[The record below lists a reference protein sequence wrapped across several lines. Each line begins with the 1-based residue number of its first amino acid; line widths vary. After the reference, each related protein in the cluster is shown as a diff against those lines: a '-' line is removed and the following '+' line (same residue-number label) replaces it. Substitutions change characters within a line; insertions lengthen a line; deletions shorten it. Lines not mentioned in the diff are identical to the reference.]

1 MSSLIKSPDFSFI
14 SSILSNQTVYENFI
28 NLKDKSSEST
38 KFFCLKCKKTP
49 LIEFVKL
56 YKIKLTCDCY
66 NKQIFDLKY
75 INNNFIFDLE
85 DPFEEDKCNKYEN
98 YFKCKIHNFLFQFFC
113 NNCSNNLCKE
123 CIKLHSCE
131 QNDLID
137 FNKKFNEIKKDIK
150 FIDNAFYGE
159 NEFLFDLFKDEEL
172 DKDLTLDEE
181 KNNNDN
187 IIYLKRIIST
197 LLYEYFSTPNMEII
211 NNINNVKKML
221 INDTNIYDKNSD
233 MQQNYEIFSEYE
245 YDYYINNLRI
255 NKDLIKKIEI
265 VGYNFNMKILENAI
279 LTNLE
284 NINLKGNNISD
295 ISPLKTVNFVNLKI
309 LNLYSNQI
317 SDDMIKYIYDFNFPK
332 LENLNFGFNNLKS
345 FEIFKSIEHFKE
357 LKTLNLTSNHFVI
370 KIPENFHI
378 NELEFFSLEVIDF
391 SNGIFC
397 DETIKFIFPKLK
409 LQKLKSIDLTSNNL
423 HKLDFILNIKECP
436 LETLILTN
444 NEIDE
449 SQLKLLNNFDN
460 LREIY
465 LKNNAIKNRKEVED
479 LVTNLKKLE
488 KIIIYGNPLN
498 LYENEKTNKDFMN
511 EINEIFDNLY

>member
-1 MSSLIKSPDFSFI
+1 
-14 SSILSNQTVYENFI
+14 
-28 NLKDKSSEST
+28 
-38 KFFCLKCKKTP
+38 
-49 LIEFVKL
+49 
-56 YKIKLTCDCY
+56 
-66 NKQIFDLKY
+66 
-75 INNNFIFDLE
+75 
-85 DPFEEDKCNKYEN
+85 
-98 YFKCKIHNFLFQFFC
+98 
-113 NNCSNNLCKE
+113 
-123 CIKLHSCE
+123 
-131 QNDLID
+131 
-137 FNKKFNEIKKDIK
+137 
-150 FIDNAFYGE
+150 
-159 NEFLFDLFKDEEL
+159 
-172 DKDLTLDEE
+172 
-181 KNNNDN
+181 
-187 IIYLKRIIST
+187 
-197 LLYEYFSTPNMEII
+197 
-211 NNINNVKKML
+211 
-221 INDTNIYDKNSD
+221 
-233 MQQNYEIFSEYE
+233 
-245 YDYYINNLRI
+245 
-255 NKDLIKKIEI
+255 
-265 VGYNFNMKILENAI
+265 MKILENAI

-284 NINLKGNNISD
+284 NLNLKGNNISD
-295 ISPLKTVNFVNLKI
+295 ISQLKTVNFVNLKI

-465 LKNNAIKNRKEVED
+465 LKNNAIKNKKEVED
-479 LVTNLKKLE
+479 LVTNLKNLE

-511 EINEIFDNLY
+511 EVNEIFDNLY